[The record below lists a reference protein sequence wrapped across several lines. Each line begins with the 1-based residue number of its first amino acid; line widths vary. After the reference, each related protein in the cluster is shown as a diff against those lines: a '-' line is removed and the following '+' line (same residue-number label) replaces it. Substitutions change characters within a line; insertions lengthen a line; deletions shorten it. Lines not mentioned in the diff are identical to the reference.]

1 VQLQKERL
9 REREKETRWESER
22 ERERKKQDDRKGGTR
37 EYSKE
42 VLKKN
47 PLIILSVN
55 RASPADD
62 IAVENAV
69 DNKNFA
75 RTKTLSHH
83 IFSWLDSILFLRE
96 KMDSLNCW
104 RRARFQNKIIFR
116 IFEIALCFYNFYKII
131 LTTSFLNFISRLG
144 EFKLWQMEKE
154 CVR

>member
-1 VQLQKERL
+1 MYFLMGGARTVCIAKRKLFATLLNPFLRAQKNLGLLFAFRA
-9 REREKETRWESER
+9 RASKQANAHVHF

-47 PLIILSVN
+47 PLRILSVN

-75 RTKTLSHH
+75 RT
-83 IFSWLDSILFLRE
+83 R
-96 KMDSLNCW
+96 
-104 RRARFQNKIIFR
+104 
-116 IFEIALCFYNFYKII
+116 
-131 LTTSFLNFISRLG
+131 TS
-144 EFKLWQMEKE
+144 
-154 CVR
+154 

>member
-1 VQLQKERL
+1 MR
-9 REREKETRWESER
+9 ESER

-83 IFSWLDSILFLRE
+83 IFS
-96 KMDSLNCW
+96 
-104 RRARFQNKIIFR
+104 
-116 IFEIALCFYNFYKII
+116 
-131 LTTSFLNFISRLG
+131 
-144 EFKLWQMEKE
+144 
-154 CVR
+154 

>member
-1 VQLQKERL
+1 MRAQNGLRNIIAATGRDRSRPIERAEHFATRQIEHDAVVL
-9 REREKETRWESER
+9 WTIVLRSSTRREQTRQVVGGRERKREREKHM
-22 ERERKKQDDRKGGTR
+22 DRKGGTR

-75 RTKTLSHH
+75 RTRTSSHF
-83 IFSWLDSILFLRE
+83 IFS
-96 KMDSLNCW
+96 
-104 RRARFQNKIIFR
+104 
-116 IFEIALCFYNFYKII
+116 
-131 LTTSFLNFISRLG
+131 
-144 EFKLWQMEKE
+144 
-154 CVR
+154 